1 FLIQLSITL
10 IFIIFSVAKI
20 TSFMFII
27 PMFFIYILLDKR
39 EPFEKIKLLFILGVC
54 LIGLFVLLNIIRSN
68 FTLSFL
74 DNIIYLRHYLC
85 SGMIVFVEWVEQG
98 FEYTNGIYTFR
109 FPLVVLNKLFH
120 TNFDTLWVGGDYIKN
135 VNIDWGLGN
144 IYTFYHG
151 FVQDFGLW
159 FGLVMSAFIGCIHG
173 LLYNLTYKYK
183 NLFFLVLYSQLMFPL
198 LTQFF
203 LELYFSHISIY
214 LQVIIILFLFTNTK
228 LLYINNNEVLEN
240 DKLKSK

>member
-10 IFIIFSVAKI
+10 IFIIFSVAKL
-20 TSFMFII
+20 TSFILII

-39 EPFEKIKLLFILGVC
+39 NPFEKIKLLFILGVC
-54 LIGLFVLLNIIRSN
+54 LLGLFVLLNMIRSN
-68 FTLSFL
+68 FTLSIL
-74 DNIIYLRHYLC
+74 DNILYLRHYLC

-98 FEYTNGIYTFR
+98 FEHTNGIYTFR

-120 TNFDTLWVGGDYIKN
+120 TNFDTLWISDDYIKN
-135 VNIDWGLGN
+135 VNIDWDLGN
-144 IYTFYHG
+144 VWTFYHG

-159 FGLVMSAFIGCIHG
+159 FGLFMSAFIGSIHG

-183 NLFFLVLYSQLMFPL
+183 NLFFLVLYTQLMFPL

-203 LELYFSHISIY
+203 SEHYFSHISLY
-214 LQVIIILFLFTNTK
+214 VQVIIILFLFTNTK
-228 LLYINNNEVLEN
+228 LLYINNEVLSN
-240 DKLKSK
+240 DQSKSK